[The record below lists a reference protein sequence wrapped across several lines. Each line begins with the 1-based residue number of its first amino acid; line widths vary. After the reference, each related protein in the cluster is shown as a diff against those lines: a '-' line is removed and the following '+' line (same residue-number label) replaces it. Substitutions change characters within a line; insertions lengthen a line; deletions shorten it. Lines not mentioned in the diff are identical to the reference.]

1 MSQLKLTVGKGLV
14 ENVIKDIGDFI
25 TFNLMA
31 NFGEDEIAQALL
43 NHEVA
48 AVKGINVREN
58 EF

>member
-1 MSQLKLTVGKGLV
+1 M
-14 ENVIKDIGDFI
+14 IKDIGDFV

-31 NFGEDEIAQALL
+31 NFGEEEIAQALL